1 MTHIVVLFTNL
12 GPYHMAR
19 LTRLHA
25 ACRERGWRLTAV
37 ELARS
42 EADYAWKTSLSG
54 SPFLIVSLSS
64 SQLEQTP
71 LSQLCQRLWATLTQL
86 QPDGVA
92 IAGYSRPA
100 MLGALA
106 WSRWHQ
112 MPTVLM
118 SETTAQDAP
127 RQPWKET
134 LKRSLIRRY
143 DAALVGGQPQQQYLA
158 SLGMPAAAIFTGY
171 NSVGNATF
179 APTQIASLPRP
190 VARRYFLVISRFVP
204 KKNLLFLL
212 SAYAAYRAAFGANAW
227 DLVLC
232 GEGELR
238 PQLQR
243 QIAQLTLTESVH
255 LPGFLQQADLLPYL
269 AHAECLVHASL
280 YEQWGL
286 VVNEA
291 MAAGLPVLVSNRCG
305 CYADLVLEGVTGFGF
320 DPTDQAALA
329 SLLHQASTGELDL
342 QRMGQAALQHIQ
354 QFSPDGFAQ
363 GCLQAA
369 EYAIA
374 HRQRNLAAGGDR
386 PSCPPS
392 YPHNAP

>member
-19 LTRLHA
+19 LTQLHA
-25 ACRERGWRLTAV
+25 ACRERGWQITAV

-71 LSQLCQRLWATLTQL
+71 FSQLLQRLWATLTQL
-86 QPDGVA
+86 QPNVVA
-92 IAGYSRPA
+92 IAGYGRPA
-100 MLGALA
+100 MLAALA
-106 WSRWHQ
+106 WGRWHQ
-112 MPTVLM
+112 TPTVLM
-118 SETTAQDAP
+118 SETTAQDTL

-134 LKRSLIRRY
+134 LKRGLIRRY
-143 DAALVGGQPQQQYLA
+143 DAALVGGQPQKQYLA
-158 SLGMPAAAIFTGY
+158 NLGMPAAAIFTGY

-179 APTQIASLPRP
+179 APAQIASLPRP
-190 VARRYFLVISRFVP
+190 VARRYFLAISRFVP
-204 KKNLLFLL
+204 KKNLPFLL
-212 SAYAAYRAAFGANAW
+212 SAYAAYRAAFGTAAW

-238 PQLQR
+238 PQLQQ
-243 QIAQLTLTESVH
+243 QIGKLALTDSVH
-255 LPGFLQQADLLPYL
+255 LPGFLQQVDLLPYL

-280 YEQWGL
+280 HEQWGL

-305 CYADLVLEGVTGFGF
+305 CYADLVLEGITGFGF

-329 SLLHQASTGELDL
+329 SLLHQASAGELGL

-354 QFSPDGFAQ
+354 QFSPDGFAH
-363 GCLQAA
+363 GCLQAV

-374 HRQRNLAAGGDR
+374 HHRCRGVTGGDR